1 MRFLS
6 KLASVGMICLAV
18 AGCGLFIEEI
28 PSGRILCP
36 TAKDHYIRIGD
47 INYHYLEYP
56 AGGEDIVFLHGFAS
70 STYTWEEVAACL
82 QKAGYHVW
90 ALDMKGFG
98 WSDKPEEGRYDP
110 VTLMG
115 EVNRWMEDMGLE
127 QATIVGNSLGGGIAV
142 LMTLEHP
149 ERVGRLVLI
158 DAAGYPIEKPLIV
171 RMAQIPLSRFFAKL
185 FFARWAVRWNLEEV
199 FYHSDRVTEE
209 RIDAYYAR
217 MRTSGS
223 LDAQIAVARALNGT
237 VFEKYTRRIP
247 EIGVRTLIIWGKE
260 DQWIPLES
268 GYRFRV
274 EIVSST
280 LVVIPEC
287 GHLPQEE
294 HPLLTARLIGGFIE
308 GESMEGRCSG
318 PGQASKG
325 KSSSR

>member
-6 KLASVGMICLAV
+6 KLVSVGMLCIAV
-18 AGCGLFIEEI
+18 GGCGLFMEEI
-28 PSGRILCP
+28 PSGQIVCP

-47 INYHYLEYP
+47 INFHYLEYP
-56 AGGEDIVFLHGFAS
+56 AEGEDVLFLHGFAS
-70 STYTWEEVAACL
+70 STYTWEEVAVCL
-82 QKAGYHVW
+82 QKEGYHVR

-98 WSDKPEEGRYDP
+98 LSDKPEDAKYDP
-110 VTLMG
+110 VTLME
-115 EVNRWMEDMGLE
+115 EVNRWMEVMGLE

-149 ERVGRLVLI
+149 EKVERLVLI

-171 RMAQIPLSRFFAKL
+171 RMAQMPLSRFFAKL

-199 FYHSDRVTEE
+199 FFHPDRVTRE
-209 RIDAYYAR
+209 RVDAYYAR
-217 MRTSGS
+217 MRTPGA
-223 LDAQIAVARALNGT
+223 LDAQVAVARALNGT
-237 VFEKYTRRIP
+237 VFEKYTRHIP

-260 DQWIPLES
+260 DEWIPLENS
-268 GYRFRV
+268 HRFRA
-274 EIVSST
+274 EIALST

-294 HPLLTARLIGGFIE
+294 HPLLTARLIGDFIE
-308 GESMEGRCSG
+308 GKNVEGRRSG
-318 PGQASKG
+318 AGQASQG